1 MYAFTSPFAD
11 PAGSPIRELF
21 KYLSEPGMIS
31 FAGGYPASDLFDG
44 EGLAAAQA
52 RAFAQPTRC
61 LQYGP
66 TDGLAELKAQLVAL
80 MASRGAP
87 CAAQEL
93 LVTTGSQQGL
103 DLLLRVMVAPGDV
116 VVTEQPA
123 YPATLQALRLQ
134 QATIV
139 TAPVDADGLDVGHLS
154 AQLREERIVAPKLL
168 YTVPTFANPTGAT
181 LSRERRIALLKL
193 AVEYRFVIVED
204 DPYGDLRFAGEAVP
218 SLLALTPEVPG
229 SRDWVVH
236 FSSLSK
242 IVAPGLRIGW
252 TIAPPEIARRCVIA
266 KQTVDLCSV
275 PWTQAVA
282 AEYLA
287 NGALSR
293 HLPEIT
299 DAYRRKCEAMCNA
312 LRERLG
318 SAIQFHAPQ
327 GGMFV
332 WARLSARKTSEL
344 LPHAIAQKVLF
355 VPGKA
360 FYANDAANTDDAA
373 ESSLRLSFAAPAVDA
388 IDEGVA
394 RLARAMA
401 ASASQTA

>member
-1 MYAFTSPFAD
+1 MYAFTSSFAN

-31 FAGGYPASDLFDG
+31 FAGGYPASELFDVD
-44 EGLAAAQA
+44 GLAAAQA
-52 RAFAQPTRC
+52 RAFSLPTRC

-66 TDGLAELKAQLVAL
+66 TDGLAELKAQLIAL
-80 MASRGAP
+80 MAQRGSP
-87 CAAQEL
+87 CASEEL

-103 DLLLRVMVAPGDV
+103 DLLLRVLVAPGDV

-139 TAPVDADGLDVGHLS
+139 TVPVDADGLDVGHLE
-154 AQLREERIVAPKLL
+154 ALLREGKIATPKLL

-181 LSRERRIALLKL
+181 LSRERRLALLKL
-193 AVEYRFVIVED
+193 AVEFRFVIVED

-218 SLLALTPEVPG
+218 TMLGLTAEVPG

-242 IVAPGLRIGW
+242 IVAPGLRVGW
-252 TIAPPEIARRCVIA
+252 TVAPPEIARRCVVA

-287 NGALSR
+287 EGSLTR
-293 HLPEIT
+293 HLPKIT
-299 DAYRRKCEAMCNA
+299 EAYRLKCDA
-312 LRERLG
+312 LCQALQAKLG
-318 SAIQFHAPQ
+318 DAIRFHIPQ

-332 WARLSARKTSEL
+332 WARLAALKTSEL
-344 LPHAIAQKVLF
+344 LPNAIAEKVLF
-355 VPGKA
+355 VPGTA
-360 FYANDAANTDDAA
+360 FFA
-373 ESSLRLSFAAPAVDA
+373 EQADEASLRLSFAAPAVTA
-388 IDEGVA
+388 IEEGVT
-394 RLARAMA
+394 RLARAM
-401 ASASQTA
+401 QVTLG

>member
-1 MYAFTSPFAD
+1 MYDFTTPFAN

-31 FAGGYPASDLFDG
+31 FAGGYPASDLFDVD
-44 EGLAAAQA
+44 GLAAAQA

-66 TDGLAELKAQLVAL
+66 TDGLAELKAQIIAL
-80 MASRGAP
+80 MAQRGAP
-87 CAAQEL
+87 CASEEL

-134 QATIV
+134 QAKIV
-139 TAPVDADGLDVGHLS
+139 TVPVDADGLDV
-154 AQLREERIVAPKLL
+154 AQLSMLLRDGKIAVPKLL

-218 SLLALTPEVPG
+218 TMLGLTAEVPG

-242 IVAPGLRIGW
+242 IVAPGLRVGW
-252 TIAPPEIARRCVIA
+252 TVAPPEIARRCVVA

-287 NGALSR
+287 EGTLTR
-293 HLPEIT
+293 HLPKIT
-299 DAYRRKCEAMCNA
+299 EAYRLKCEAMCNA
-312 LRERLG
+312 LRDKLG
-318 SAIQFHAPQ
+318 DAIRFHAPQ

-332 WARLSARKTSEL
+332 WARLAAVKTSAL
-344 LPHAIAQKVLF
+344 LPNAIAEKVLF
-355 VPGKA
+355 VPGTA
-360 FYANDAANTDDAA
+360 FFADNADEA
-373 ESSLRLSFAAPAVDA
+373 SLRLSFAAPAVTA
-388 IDEGVA
+388 IEEGVA
-394 RLARAMA
+394 RLARAMDA
-401 ASASQTA
+401 TGK

>member
-1 MYAFTSPFAD
+1 MYDFTTPFAN

-31 FAGGYPASDLFDG
+31 FAGGYPASDLFDVD
-44 EGLAAAQA
+44 GLAAAQA

-66 TDGLAELKAQLVAL
+66 TDGLAELKAQIIAL
-80 MASRGAP
+80 MAQRGAP
-87 CAAQEL
+87 CASEEL

-134 QATIV
+134 QAKIV
-139 TAPVDADGLDVGHLS
+139 TVPVDADGLDV
-154 AQLREERIVAPKLL
+154 AQLSMLLRDGKISVPKLL

-204 DPYGDLRFAGEAVP
+204 DPYGDLRFSGETVP
-218 SLLALTPEVPG
+218 TMLGLTADVPG

-242 IVAPGLRIGW
+242 IVAPGLRVGW
-252 TIAPPEIARRCVIA
+252 TVAPPEIARRCVVA

-287 NGALSR
+287 EGSLTR
-293 HLPEIT
+293 HLPKIT
-299 DAYRRKCEAMCNA
+299 EAYRLKCEAMCNA
-312 LRERLG
+312 LRDKLG
-318 SAIQFHAPQ
+318 DAIQFHAPQ

-332 WARLSARKTSEL
+332 WARLAAVKTSAL
-344 LPHAIAQKVLF
+344 LPNAIAEKVLF
-355 VPGKA
+355 VPGTA
-360 FYANDAANTDDAA
+360 FFADTADEA
-373 ESSLRLSFAAPAVDA
+373 SLRLSFAAPAVTA
-388 IDEGVA
+388 IEEGVA
-394 RLARAMA
+394 RLARAMDA
-401 ASASQTA
+401 TGK

>member
-1 MYAFTSPFAD
+1 MYAFTSPFAN

-31 FAGGYPASDLFDG
+31 FAGGYPASDLFDVD
-44 EGLAAAQA
+44 GLAAAQA
-52 RAFAQPTRC
+52 RAYSLPTRC

-66 TDGLAELKAQLVAL
+66 TDGLAELKAQLIAL
-80 MASRGAP
+80 MAQRGSP
-87 CAAQEL
+87 CASDEL

-134 QATIV
+134 QAKIV
-139 TAPVDADGLDVGHLS
+139 TVPVDANGLDVDHLGGL
-154 AQLREERIVAPKLL
+154 LREGKIAVPKLL

-204 DPYGDLRFAGEAVP
+204 DPYGDLRFAGDPVP
-218 SLLALTPEVPG
+218 SMLGLTEEVPG
-229 SRDWVVH
+229 SRHWVVH

-242 IVAPGLRIGW
+242 IVAPGLRVGW
-252 TIAPPEIARRCVIA
+252 TVAPPEIARRCVVA

-287 NGALSR
+287 EGSLTR
-293 HLPEIT
+293 HLPKIT
-299 DAYRRKCEAMCNA
+299 EAYRLKCEAMCAA
-312 LRERLG
+312 LGDRLG
-318 SAIQFHAPQ
+318 DAIRFHAPQ

-332 WARLSARKTSEL
+332 WAQLAAVKTSEL
-344 LPHAIAQKVLF
+344 LPNAIAEKVLF
-355 VPGKA
+355 VPGTA
-360 FYANDAANTDDAA
+360 FFA
-373 ESSLRLSFAAPAVDA
+373 EQADEASLRLSFAAPAVTA
-388 IDEGVA
+388 IEEGVA
-394 RLARAMA
+394 RLARAMEA
-401 ASASQTA
+401 TGR